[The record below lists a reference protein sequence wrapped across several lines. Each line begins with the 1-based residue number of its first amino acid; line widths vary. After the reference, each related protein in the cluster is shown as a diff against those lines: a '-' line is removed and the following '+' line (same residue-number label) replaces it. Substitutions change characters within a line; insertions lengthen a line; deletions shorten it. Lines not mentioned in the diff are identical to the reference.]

1 MIEYKKIDISKEVET
16 NGTSGSKECMLC
28 HYWCFKNAGYK
39 FKPYVCNKCHDVL
52 MSAYKLKKNIEILT
66 AKGVDYRYFLWGIS
80 KTDAVNILNLSVSED
95 IVVL

>member
-1 MIEYKKIDISKEVET
+1 MDRVQKIDISKEVET
-16 NGTSGSKECMLC
+16 NKTSWSKECMLC

-80 KTDAVNILNLSVSED
+80 KLMLLIF
-95 IVVL
+95 